1 MLNSQPQAIKPLL
14 DSSSVQ
20 AAPFSDVAAYL
31 AANVYGKPK
40 GEQVPYALFK
50 IGRLHAESVA
60 KLSKFRT
67 GFGSQPWVYV
77 SGKSLKH
84 TDEGHHDHLVSVAPK
99 LNNIIEGRARFA
111 INPSRADSAL
121 LIYPIDNKSSSLIVI
136 ELNQE
141 HGRTMLVNLFK
152 GNRRYGE
159 SLLRKGELDSVGL
172 VGRQS
177 EFSRNSP
184 HSYVADATRAG
195 DEFSAVQADREEILL
210 ELDDGRNIVLTML
223 DVTLDDA
230 GAGLSALARAKWLR
244 ALAMAATDYKTAT
257 SPLAKAKALKARNE
271 ARLALGLGRA
281 APAVAQESAP
291 EVREPRKATSQFY
304 EFDPNRKHAQ
314 RKKDNAEAMALL
326 RKIDAGELAPE
337 RLTDADKAAL
347 AKYSG
352 LGGALT
358 GADGKTGSAYEY
370 YTPKPIAEG
379 IWAMLGELGFSGG
392 KVLDPCAGVGIFG
405 ATAPLSVAVD
415 AVELN
420 ETSGRINGL
429 VNAGPGYTATVS
441 PFEKVADATPDEQYD
456 AVAVGCA
463 LTRSHL

>member
-1 MLNSQPQAIKPLL
+1 MEGLQNGLPRSSLHPRPWRASQEQVFCSSSQP
-14 DSSSVQ
+14 
-20 AAPFSDVAAYL
+20 
-31 AANVYGKPK
+31 
-40 GEQVPYALFK
+40 
-50 IGRLHAESVA
+50 
-60 KLSKFRT
+60 T
-67 GFGSQPWVYV
+67 
-77 SGKSLKH
+77 
-84 TDEGHHDHLVSVAPK
+84 
-99 LNNIIEGRARFA
+99 
-111 INPSRADSAL
+111 
-121 LIYPIDNKSSSLIVI
+121 
-136 ELNQE
+136 
-141 HGRTMLVNLFK
+141 
-152 GNRRYGE
+152 
-159 SLLRKGELDSVGL
+159 
-172 VGRQS
+172 
-177 EFSRNSP
+177 
-184 HSYVADATRAG
+184 
-195 DEFSAVQADREEILL
+195 EILVDL
-210 ELDDGRNIVLTML
+210 QDGSNLSLTVVDMS
-223 DVTLDDA
+223 LDDA

-257 SPLAKAKALKARNE
+257 SPLLKAKALKARNE

-337 RLTDADKAAL
+337 RLTDADKATL

-429 VNAGPGYTATVS
+429 VNGGPGYTATVS